1 MVLRV
6 GFQVL
11 TEDFHDRSII
21 SISDTKC
28 KSMFFLNIAKSFWKC
43 HVKPGQFRSK
53 WEVVTKSAE
62 YSKYEELVTIVQK
75 YEEVM
80 TKSAWYHVSISY
92 IPTSGNWQNIA
103 PLAFLAKSMFMF
115 TLFLAFDPTIFIF
128 HRSKHYIRHQKFV
141 ILTRIAGIPLLLIKP
156 VVLAGLKT
164 KSIFLVL
171 PCSIP
176 NLTDKLAAFA

>member
-1 MVLRV
+1 MQKCGFPWILWSHFESVTLNQV
-6 GFQVL
+6 GVDQ
-11 TEDFHDRSII
+11 
-21 SISDTKC
+21 
-28 KSMFFLNIAKSFWKC
+28 N
-43 HVKPGQFRSK
+43 G
-53 WEVVTKSAE
+53 EVVTKSAE

-103 PLAFLAKSMFMF
+103 LLAFLAKSMFMF

-141 ILTRIAGIPLLLIKP
+141 ILTRIAGIPLLLIKA
-156 VVLAGLKT
+156 VVLAGLKDKIHVPGPALFNS
-164 KSIFLVL
+164 KSHRQISGV
-171 PCSIP
+171 CIVVESSIA
-176 NLTDKLAAFA
+176 NSN